1 MPIISIGMRMDGSV
15 QKDLGNRDA
24 KTERK
29 IGHIDPDKTEH
40 KKTGN
45 AALQGKQI
53 GSGIIRDACAFL
65 KRYGKTAVRLGIAKA
80 IPQANH
86 FWKKNGFIV
95 IKEVDREGWTV
106 LVSEKQL

>member
-40 KKTGN
+40 KKTG
-45 AALQGKQI
+45 
-53 GSGIIRDACAFL
+53 FL
-65 KRYGKTAVRLGIAKA
+65 FWFRVGL
-80 IPQANH
+80 NH
-86 FWKKNGFIV
+86 Q
-95 IKEVDREGWTV
+95 REGV
-106 LVSEKQL
+106 